1 MREITLGSL
10 FDGLGGFPLAGIRN
24 GIRPLWASD
33 IEPYPIAVTRNHFPN
48 MRHVGSVTEISGTEL
63 EPVDIITFGSPCQ
76 DLSVAGKQ
84 AGIHEG
90 ARSSLFFEAIRII
103 REMREKDIA
112 DGRPVDAVRPRFA
125 VWENVPGAFSSNK
138 GKDFQAVLQAF
149 CEIGGGTAHI
159 VPLPPNGKWLAAG
172 NIVGNGF
179 SLAWRVLD
187 AAGWGVPQ
195 RRKRIFLVADFAG
208 ERAAEVLLNEDRL
221 HGHPAT
227 GGEAGQGTAAHAE
240 RSTGRSNRNEW
251 GGCVLNDQG
260 GAVMDVSDKSM
271 TLRAQEHG
279 HQPIVCE
286 EREDRTDN
294 CKCLNPWDC
303 QSKRQYCVDGV
314 YRTLD
319 AGESDGGQAHGVC
332 YPAAFMGGQ
341 GAKAGSI
348 AYAGDGSTP
357 TIKSAPSGGNT
368 VPDVVYPINTMVAT
382 RGGKDDG
389 RTAFGVG
396 EANDPQ
402 FTLGAAH
409 EHAVCYA
416 IEGNTVDRASNKNGK
431 GYCEGVSPTL
441 NTQDK
446 HAVTYAIEGN
456 GQRESHQGDGYS
468 ETDTMYTLNTIER
481 HAVAF
486 QNSGDR
492 CNPSV
497 SVSDKAYCIPANP
510 MSDRQQAVCFQQNQR
525 EEVRD
530 MGGVSGALSAEP
542 GSHQQNYVCYKQSG
556 FADYE
561 EGVGTLKASGGD
573 VGGVLKA
580 SSSRIYDAR
589 GNGDGKTIPTLT
601 GDHENRITDYTAL
614 CVERKVDE

>member
-1 MREITLGSL
+1 MGSL
-10 FDGLGGFPLAGIRN
+10 FSGLGGFELASVRN
-24 GIRPLWASD
+24 GIRPLWNSD
-33 IEPYPIAVTRNHFPN
+33 IEPYVIAVTRNHFPKT
-48 MRHVGSVTEISGTEL
+48 RHVGSVTEISGAEL

-90 ARSSLFFEAIRII
+90 ARSSLFFQAVRII
-103 REMREKDIA
+103 KEMREKDIA
-112 DGRPVDAVRPRFA
+112 DGRTDQFIRPRFA

-138 GKDFQAVLQAF
+138 GQDFQAVLQAL
-149 CEIGGGTAHI
+149 CGIRGGQSHI
-159 VPLPPNGKWLAAG
+159 VPLPPKGKWLPAG

-208 ERAAEVLLNEDRL
+208 ERAAEILFDENRL
-221 HGHPAT
+221 HGHPSP
-227 GGEAGQGTAAHAE
+227 GGETGKGTAADAE
-240 RSTGRSNRNEW
+240 RSAGRSS
-251 GGCVLNDQG
+251 GGTVQ
-260 GAVMDVSDKSM
+260 
-271 TLRAQEHG
+271 
-279 HQPIVCE
+279 
-286 EREDRTDN
+286 
-294 CKCLNPWDC
+294 CLNPWDC
-303 QSKRQYCVDGV
+303 ESKRQYEVGGV

-319 AGESDGGQAHGVC
+319 AGNGAGGQAHGVC
-332 YPAAFMGGQ
+332 YSPAAFMGGQ

-348 AYAGDGSTP
+348 AYADDGSTP

-382 RGGKDDG
+382 RGGADDG
-389 RTAFGVG
+389 RTTFGVG
-396 EANDPQ
+396 EANEPQ

-416 IEGNTVDRASNKNGK
+416 IEGNVVDREAKQNGM
-431 GYCEGVSPTL
+431 GVSRDQSPTL
-441 NTQDK
+441 NGQDK
-446 HAVTYAIEGN
+446 H
-456 GQRESHQGDGYS
+456 
-468 ETDTMYTLNTIER
+468 
-481 HAVAF
+481 
-486 QNSGDR
+486 
-492 CNPSV
+492 
-497 SVSDKAYCIPANP
+497 
-510 MSDRQQAVCFQQNQR
+510 AVCFQQNQR

-530 MGGVSGALSAEP
+530 MGGASGALSAEP

-561 EGVGTLKASGGD
+561 EGVGALKASGGD
-573 VGGVLKA
+573 VGGDTESIIV
-580 SSSRIYDAR
+580 SRIYDAR

>member
-1 MREITLGSL
+1 MGSL
-10 FDGLGGFPLAGIRN
+10 FSGLGGFELASVRN
-24 GIRPLWASD
+24 GIRPVWASD

-48 MRHVGSVTEISGTEL
+48 MRHVGSVTEISGAEL

-90 ARSSLFFEAIRII
+90 ARSSLFFQAIRII
-103 REMREKDIA
+103 KEMREKDIA
-112 DGRPVDAVRPRFA
+112 DGRTGKFIRPRFA

-138 GKDFQAVLQAF
+138 GQDFQAVIQAF
-149 CEIGGGTAHI
+149 CNIRGGQSHI
-159 VPLPPNGKWLAAG
+159 VPLPPKGKWLPAG

-208 ERAAEVLLNEDRL
+208 ERAGEILFNEDRL
-221 HGHPAT
+221 HGHPAP
-227 GGEAGQGTAAHAE
+227 GGEAGQGTAADAE
-240 RSTGRSNRNEW
+240 RSAGRSS
-251 GGCVLNDQG
+251 GGGTVQ
-260 GAVMDVSDKSM
+260 
-271 TLRAQEHG
+271 
-279 HQPIVCE
+279 
-286 EREDRTDN
+286 
-294 CKCLNPWDC
+294 CLNPWDC
-303 QSKRQYCVDGV
+303 ESKRQYEIDGV

-319 AGESDGGQAHGVC
+319 AGNGAGGQAHGVVYESKSLLEENWTQRDVKNALRAEPSKSASC
-332 YPAAFMGGQ
+332 VVEKVAAFMGGQ

-348 AYAGDGSTP
+348 AYADDGSTP

-389 RTAFGVG
+389 RTTFGVG

-416 IEGNTVDRASNKNGK
+416 IEGNVVDREAKQNGM
-431 GYCEGVSPTL
+431 GVSCDQCQTL
-441 NTQDK
+441 NGQDK
-446 HAVTYAIEGN
+446 H
-456 GQRESHQGDGYS
+456 
-468 ETDTMYTLNTIER
+468 
-481 HAVAF
+481 
-486 QNSGDR
+486 
-492 CNPSV
+492 
-497 SVSDKAYCIPANP
+497 
-510 MSDRQQAVCFQQNQR
+510 AVCFQQNQR

-530 MGGVSGALSAEP
+530 MGVASGALSAEP

>member
-1 MREITLGSL
+1 MREMTLGSL

-24 GIRPLWASD
+24 GIRPVWLSD
-33 IEPYPIAVTRNHFPN
+33 IESFPIAVTKNHFPDAK
-48 MRHVGSVTEISGTEL
+48 HVGSVTEISGAEL

-112 DGRPVDAVRPRFA
+112 DGRTGKFIRPRFA

-138 GKDFQAVLQAF
+138 GQDFQAVLQAF
-149 CEIGGGTAHI
+149 CNIRGGPSHI
-159 VPLPPNGKWLAAG
+159 VPLPPKRKWLPAG

-208 ERAAEVLLNEDRL
+208 ERAAEILFDENRL
-221 HGHPAT
+221 HGHPAP

-240 RSTGRSNRNEW
+240 RSAGRSSGGYGSMPESVVAAGDVNGISPSLQAGENGGQNRSGVVYE
-251 GGCVLNDQG
+251 
-260 GAVMDVSDKSM
+260 SKSLLEENWAER
-271 TLRAQEHG
+271 TVKNALRAE
-279 HQPIVCE
+279 P
-286 EREDRTDN
+286 
-294 CKCLNPWDC
+294 
-303 QSKRQYCVDGV
+303 SKSASCVV
-314 YRTLD
+314 EK
-319 AGESDGGQAHGVC
+319 A
-332 YPAAFMGGQ
+332 AAFMGGQ

-348 AYAGDGSTP
+348 AYADDGSTP

-382 RGGKDDG
+382 RGGADDG
-389 RTAFGVG
+389 RTTFGVG

-416 IEGNTVDRASNKNGK
+416 IEGNVVDREAKQNGM
-431 GYCEGVSPTL
+431 GVSRDQSPTL
-441 NTQDK
+441 NGQDK
-446 HAVTYAIEGN
+446 H
-456 GQRESHQGDGYS
+456 
-468 ETDTMYTLNTIER
+468 
-481 HAVAF
+481 
-486 QNSGDR
+486 
-492 CNPSV
+492 
-497 SVSDKAYCIPANP
+497 
-510 MSDRQQAVCFQQNQR
+510 AVCFQQNQR
-525 EEVRD
+525 EEARD
-530 MGGVSGALSAEP
+530 MGGASGALSAEP

-573 VGGVLKA
+573 VGGLKA